1 MLKIDPNDILA
12 LSNKGW
18 VLVVQEEYDIT
29 VGKNEY
35 DVEIEGFIYKLS
47 INKYHDDFYYNLEN
61 KVIRFVG
68 KLDKDLKEVKE
79 VSEVFIKAL

>member
-1 MLKIDPNDILA
+1 MF
-12 LSNKGW
+12 KGIIKHSSH
-18 VLVVQEEYDIT
+18 DIT
-29 VGKNEY
+29 AGKNEY

-47 INKYHDDFYYNLEN
+47 INKYHDDFYYSLEN

-79 VSEVFIKAL
+79 VSEVWIKAL